1 MALAYRFDQLNL
13 NELVSMRIENARL
26 HKEIAFVACPQFPLK
41 GGRLDLYSTNPLLR
55 FGYRGTIG
63 LKTGSTNAAGICLV
77 AVVHRGTHTL
87 GVVLLHSPNIGA
99 QAMQLFN
106 VGFRALRGV

>member
-1 MALAYRFDQLNL
+1 MRSRPA
-13 NELVSMRIENARL
+13 SMKAICRSGVQPSWRGRTGTG
-26 HKEIAFVACPQFPLK
+26 VK
-41 GGRLDLYSTNPLLR
+41 GKSGLSWCWSTNPLLR
-55 FGYRGTIG
+55 FGYKGTIG

-106 VGFRALRGV
+106 AGFRALRGA